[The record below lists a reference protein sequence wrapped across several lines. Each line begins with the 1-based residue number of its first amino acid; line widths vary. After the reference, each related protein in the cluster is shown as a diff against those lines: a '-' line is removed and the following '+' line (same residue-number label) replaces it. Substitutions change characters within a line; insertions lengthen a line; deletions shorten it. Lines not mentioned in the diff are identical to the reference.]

1 MSVKLRVGCVLT
13 ALAVTALPFV
23 VRAQSYPRT
32 LVAAAAVSGANG
44 ALTGTLTIHVNE
56 LMHDVDFKQVADAL
70 QYGGY
75 LQFLPAL
82 RKLPEIGYVQIGDR
96 KTALKY
102 ARVRPGASPLLVLGT
117 DRPIFFVGGGSPA
130 AKPKAGYEVGVIEL
144 DIDAQGNGKGTMAA
158 AARVKRGPDGG
169 PIVEDYAEAPI
180 QLTVKPSK

>member
-1 MSVKLRVGCVLT
+1 MNLSFRGACVLT
-13 ALAVTALPFV
+13 ALTLAALPNA

-32 LVAAAAVSGANG
+32 LVASAAVSGANG
-44 ALTGTLTIHVNE
+44 ALTGTVTIHVDE
-56 LMHDVDFKQVADAL
+56 LMQDVDFKQVADAL
-70 QYGGY
+70 QYSGY

-117 DRPIFFVGGGSPA
+117 DRPIFFVGGGAPD
-130 AKPKAGYEVGVIEL
+130 AKPRAGYEVGVIEL
-144 DIDAQGNGKGTMAA
+144 DIDAKGNGKGTMAG

-169 PIVEDYAEAPI
+169 PIVDDYAEAPI
-180 QLTVKPSK
+180 QLIVKPK